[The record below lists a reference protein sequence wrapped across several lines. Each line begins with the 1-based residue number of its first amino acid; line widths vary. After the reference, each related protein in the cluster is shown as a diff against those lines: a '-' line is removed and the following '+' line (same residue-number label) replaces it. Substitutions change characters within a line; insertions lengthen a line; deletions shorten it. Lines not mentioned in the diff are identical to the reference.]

1 MKTTD
6 ITGGKYINYLRILFS
21 VLYIA
26 ALQKHTRIPDA
37 AADKRTGESII
48 ILNRSQAEALI
59 GLEWRSIHADM
70 RYMPFYDWLAY
81 YSLVLAFPVTCEQ
94 SIIGKAC
101 YLES

>member
-1 MKTTD
+1 MKTAD
-6 ITGGKYINYLRILFS
+6 IAGGKYIGYLRILYL

-70 RYMPFYDWLAY
+70 RYMSFYAY
-81 YSLVLAFPVTCEQ
+81 YSLVLTFPITRDQ

-101 YLES
+101 YLSS

>member
-26 ALQKHTRIPDA
+26 ALKKHTRIPDA

-48 ILNRSQAEALI
+48 ILNWSQAEAFI
-59 GLEWRSIHADM
+59 GS
-70 RYMPFYDWLAY
+70 
-81 YSLVLAFPVTCEQ
+81 
-94 SIIGKAC
+94 
-101 YLES
+101 